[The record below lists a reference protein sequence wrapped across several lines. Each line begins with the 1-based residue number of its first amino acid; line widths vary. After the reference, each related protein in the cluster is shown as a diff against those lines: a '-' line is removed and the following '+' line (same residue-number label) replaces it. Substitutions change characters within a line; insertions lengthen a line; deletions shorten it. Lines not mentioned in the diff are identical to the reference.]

1 MTDDVSTADL
11 SMNESPYCPVP
22 AVLDAVRSAAA
33 RMQRYPDFRAADVG
47 TALAKHLDVPEGEL
61 VLGPGSAGLTQL
73 VIQALDPG
81 RSEVV
86 HPALSF
92 EGYPLMIANA
102 RTRSVP
108 VPLAGLAHDLDAMAA
123 AVTERTRCVLLCNPN
138 NPTAAALTQAEVTEF
153 LARIPAEVVV
163 VIDEAYRDYVSDPG
177 CADPGWADGLALR
190 GAHDNVCVVRTFSK
204 AHGLA
209 ALRIGYAVV
218 PARIATSV
226 RMASI
231 LFYPGGLAQAA
242 AIACLEPD
250 VQETAARRAAELR
263 DTRDRLRADL
273 VAAGLPVAPSE
284 TNFLWLPLGPDS
296 EGFTARCAA
305 AGILVR
311 CFPGVGVRLTVGSAA
326 DNARVLAVAGSR

>member
-1 MTDDVSTADL
+1 MPDDVSVADL
-11 SMNESPYCPVP
+11 SMNESPFPPVP
-22 AVLDAVRSAAA
+22 AVLGAVRSAAA
-33 RMQRYPDFRAADVG
+33 AMQRYPDFRAAEVVA
-47 TALAKHLDVPEGEL
+47 ALAKHLDVPEGEL

-73 VIQALDPG
+73 LIQSLDQC
-81 RSEVV
+81 RTEVV

-92 EGYPLMIANA
+92 EGYPLMVANA
-102 RTRSVP
+102 RCRSVP

-123 AVTERTRCVLLCNPN
+123 AVTERTRCVLVCNPN
-138 NPTAAALTQAEVTEF
+138 NPTAVALTHAEITAF
-153 LARIPAEVVV
+153 LARIPADVLV
-163 VIDEAYRDYVSDPG
+163 VIDEAYRDYVRDP
-177 CADPGWADGLALR
+177 DRADGLVLR
-190 GAHDNVCVVRTFSK
+190 GEHDNVCVVRTFSK

-218 PARIATSV
+218 PPRFAAAA
-226 RMASI
+226 RMAGI

-250 VQETAARRAAELR
+250 VQDAAARRAAEVR
-263 DTRDRLRADL
+263 ATRDRLRSAL

-305 AGILVR
+305 VGLLVR
-311 CFPGVGVRLTVGSAA
+311 CFPGAGVRVTVGREE
-326 DNARVLAVAGSR
+326 DNARLLDVAGAR